1 MGLGHGVV
9 LVGGDFLKRLLG
21 SFQNQFEE
29 RKSGSDIVDIPG
41 FHSDVDELQECVGL
55 FDGQFN
61 FNHAARTLATAVFY
75 ATKTGFGT
83 HGNGFA
89 TTGGLIWF

>member
-1 MGLGHGVV
+1 
-9 LVGGDFLKRLLG
+9 
-21 SFQNQFEE
+21 
-29 RKSGSDIVDIPG
+29 
-41 FHSDVDELQECVGL
+41 LQECVGL